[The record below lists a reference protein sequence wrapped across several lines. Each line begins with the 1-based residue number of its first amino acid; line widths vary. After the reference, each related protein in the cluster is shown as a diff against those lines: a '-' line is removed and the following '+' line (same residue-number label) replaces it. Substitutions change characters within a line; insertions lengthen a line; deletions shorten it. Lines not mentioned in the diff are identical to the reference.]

1 MVAKRADVIDQRR
14 QLLGECQVELGEGL
28 FDAADGEGGVDAVK
42 PCLGCVHVIV
52 WNADCTGGRNRLRG
66 STVLCKPGINLIV
79 SPCNL

>member
-1 MVAKRADVIDQRR
+1 
-14 QLLGECQVELGEGL
+14 
-28 FDAADGEGGVDAVK
+28 VK